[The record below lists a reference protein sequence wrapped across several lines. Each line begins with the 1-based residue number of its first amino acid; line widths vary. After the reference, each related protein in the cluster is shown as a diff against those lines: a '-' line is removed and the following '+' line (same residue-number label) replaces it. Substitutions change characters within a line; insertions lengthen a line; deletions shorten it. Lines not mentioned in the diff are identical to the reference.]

1 MINLSEQGT
10 GQVVVTDIKMPFWSM
25 VTFMVK
31 AAVAAIPAL
40 LILLFSGFG
49 FVVIGIVILA
59 AFGFGLEGLK
69 NIIK

>member
-40 LILLFSGFG
+40 LILFFSSLG
-49 FVVIGIVILA
+49 FVVIGIAILT
-59 AFGFGLEGLK
+59 AFGVGLEGLK
-69 NIIK
+69 HLIK

>member
-40 LILLFSGFG
+40 LILFFSSFG

-69 NIIK
+69 QLIK